1 MIFPCFLAAT
11 GLTNR
16 LACLLHQEQF
26 NELRA
31 LFCARLGPAAGA
43 AAAGVAVVVVPSIV
57 A

>member
-1 MIFPCFLAAT
+1 MTFPCFLAAT

-31 LFCARLGPAAGA
+31 LFCARLGPAA